1 MRFFKIKY
9 KESSDEELMNLLSKG
24 DKKAFDEIYQR
35 YSGIL
40 MGYFF
45 KMLWQ
50 NKEKAEDMVHELFI
64 KIIRKP
70 AYFDP
75 QRSFKTWVFSVACN
89 MCKNEYKKAEVRKK
103 TSNDLD
109 MIVPQISSENV
120 FNQVQ
125 DMQFKEAFET
135 AFQKLELK
143 HREVFALRH
152 FEGLS
157 IKEIAEAVDANEGT
171 IKSRL
176 FYATKQMAEQL
187 KIFKTELTI

>member
-75 QRSFKTWVFSVACN
+75 QRSFKTWVFSVASN

-103 TSNDLD
+103 NSKDLD

-120 FNQVQ
+120 FDQVQ

>member
-103 TSNDLD
+103 SSNDLD

-176 FYATKQMAEQL
+176 FYATKQMAVQL